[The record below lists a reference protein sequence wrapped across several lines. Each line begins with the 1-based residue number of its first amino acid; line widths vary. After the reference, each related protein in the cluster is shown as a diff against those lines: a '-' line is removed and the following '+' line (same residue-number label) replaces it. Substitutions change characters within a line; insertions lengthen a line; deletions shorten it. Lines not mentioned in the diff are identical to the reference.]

1 MKNCR
6 LEFAGGIVAAVVAL
20 LCAPAAFA
28 GTYDLVI
35 GEITL
40 DASGTMRPALAVN
53 GSVPAPTLRFF
64 EGEKLTINVTNTL
77 EVDSSIHWH
86 GLIVPFTMDGVPG
99 ISFDGIGPGTTHTY
113 RFPAQ
118 QSGTYWYHSHS
129 GLQEQAGLYGAIII
143 DPREPE
149 PYRYDREYVVV
160 LSDWHDSPPE
170 KILAN
175 LVRQPDYYNQQRRTL
190 VTFFGEVEEKGFRAA
205 LADRLA
211 WGEMRMTPTDIAD
224 VSGYTFLVNGK
235 SPAQNWTGLFEPG
248 ERVRLRFINAAAMT
262 FFDVRIPGLRMTVVQ
277 ADGNNVQPVVVDE
290 FRIAVAETYDV
301 IVEPEEDRAY
311 TLFAESMA
319 RTGFAR
325 GTLAPQEG
333 LEAAVPT
340 TRDPPL
346 LTMADMG
353 HGEMDH
359 GQMDH
364 NEMHHGEMDHA
375 QMDHSEM
382 NHDDMTEMEH
392 HEMSHGNDE
401 AGDPFY
407 APGSGL
413 VPRAADGGRF
423 LSYAD
428 LRAREPRYPLRP
440 ADREIEIRL
449 TGNMERYF
457 WSINKQIYPKA
468 EPIRLRLGE
477 RVRFK
482 FVNETMMTHPM
493 HLHGMWT
500 ILDVGAGQWNPAK
513 HTVSIAPATTV
524 YADIEADAPGRW
536 AFHCHLMYHMATG
549 MFREVVVEE
558 DPEIALGD

>member
-1 MKNCR
+1 MKDC
-6 LEFAGGIVAAVVAL
+6 LTKSAVSLVAAAAVL
-20 LCAPAAFA
+20 LAPPAFA

-35 GEITL
+35 GETTL
-40 DASGTMRPALAVN
+40 DASGTARPGLAIN
-53 GSVPAPTLRFF
+53 GSIPAPTLRFF
-64 EGEKLTINVTNTL
+64 EGEELTLNVTNTL

-86 GLIVPFTMDGVPG
+86 GLIVPFAMDGVPG
-99 ISFDGIGPGTTHTY
+99 ISFDGIKPGATHTY

-118 QSGTYWYHSHS
+118 QHGTYWYHSHS

-149 PYRYDREYVVV
+149 PYRYDREYTVV

-170 KILAN
+170 EILAN
-175 LVRQPDYYNQQRRTL
+175 LVRQPDYYNQRRQTL
-190 VTFFGEVEEKGFRAA
+190 ATLLDDIGEKGFRAA

-235 SPAQNWTGLFEPG
+235 NPAQNWTGLFAPG
-248 ERVRLRFINAAAMT
+248 ERVRLRFVNAAAMT

-277 ADGNNVQPVVVDE
+277 ADGNNVQPVAVDE

-301 IVEPEEDRAY
+301 IVEPDEDRAY

-319 RTGFAR
+319 RTGYAR
-325 GTLAPQEG
+325 GTLAPREG
-333 LEAAVPT
+333 LEAAVPP
-340 TRDPPL
+340 TRDPPF

-353 HGEMDH
+353 HGGMDH

-364 NEMHHGEMDHA
+364 GGMDHGEKAGKEHHEGHHGER
-375 QMDHSEM
+375 
-382 NHDDMTEMEH
+382 
-392 HEMSHGNDE
+392 HEMSHGDGE
-401 AGDPFY
+401 ADDPFY

-413 VPRAADGGRF
+413 APRAADGGRF

-428 LRAREPRYPLRP
+428 LKARDPRYPWRP

-457 WSINKQIYPKA
+457 WSINEQIYPEA

-500 ILDVGAGQWNPAK
+500 ILDVGAGQWNPVK

-524 YADIEADAPGRW
+524 HAEIEADAPGRW

-549 MFREVVVEE
+549 MFREVVVED
-558 DPEIALGD
+558 DPEVSRAD